1 MNRIP
6 YKEREKVY
14 TNALIA
20 NGDKI
25 QNIVAIEELS
35 ECIKEV
41 CKVMRGKGNLDH
53 LAEEVA
59 DATIVLE
66 QVRLF
71 FGIKETV
78 SRKIDE
84 KIQRLNNDLQRSVS
98 R

>member
-41 CKVMRGKGNLDH
+41 CKVMRGKGNMDH

>member
-14 TNALIA
+14 INALIA

-25 QNIVAIEELS
+25 QNVVAIEELS
-35 ECIKEV
+35 ECIKEI
-41 CKVMRGKGNLDH
+41 CKVMRDKGNLEH

-59 DATIVLE
+59 DASIVLE
-66 QVRLF
+66 QVQLF

-78 SRKIDE
+78 CGKMDE
-84 KIQRLNNDLQRSVS
+84 KIERLNNDLQRSVNQ
-98 R
+98 

>member
-41 CKVMRGKGNLDH
+41 CKVMRGKGNMDH

-71 FGIKETV
+71 FGINETV